1 MDCSRKDSG
10 RFSAVYLRLAVAA
23 LACGLS
29 LSIGPPAACQSA
41 AGTRSDSTAPEFKRL
56 AGKLAADRA
65 EEVEEPE
72 AVEEQALEILDRE
85 ALGFLNMAAPDL
97 DMLNQRLAVFVT
109 HEPPIG
115 EGYRAF
121 KLGGEP
127 AAFALLADFGEG
139 GPSAV
144 RVYAG
149 LPGKLA
155 LAGRVDRYTQKD
167 FIDDYMELVPV
178 PGPVA
183 LFVTVAGRTDDF
195 KTGVFT
201 AWHFDGRRV
210 EQVWASDILEQSSY
224 DANAGGFELNYCAEP
239 DPVDE
244 HTCHQMRHEHYA
256 WQGGAWK
263 QAESAP

>member
-1 MDCSRKDSG
+1 MDYSRKDSG
-10 RFSAVYLRLAVAA
+10 RFSAVNLRLAAVAF
-23 LACGLS
+23 ACGLW
-29 LSIGPPAACQSA
+29 LAAGPPAAGQ
-41 AGTRSDSTAPEFKRL
+41 STAGIRPDSAPPEFTLL
-56 AGKLAADRA
+56 ASKLAADRA
-65 EEVEEPE
+65 EEVDEPE
-72 AVEEQALEILDRE
+72 AIEEQALEILDRE
-85 ALGFLNMAAPDL
+85 ALGFLNL
-97 DMLNQRLAVFVT
+97 VTVFVT
-109 HEPPIG
+109 HQPPVG
-115 EGYRAF
+115 EDYHAF
-121 KLGGEP
+121 RLSGEP

-144 RVYAG
+144 RLYAG

-155 LAGRVDRYTQKD
+155 LAGRLDRYAQKD

-224 DANAGGFELNYCAEP
+224 EANAGGFELNYCAEP
-239 DPVDE
+239 DPVDK
-244 HTCHQMRHEHYA
+244 HTCHQMRHERYA

-263 QAESAP
+263 QAESTP